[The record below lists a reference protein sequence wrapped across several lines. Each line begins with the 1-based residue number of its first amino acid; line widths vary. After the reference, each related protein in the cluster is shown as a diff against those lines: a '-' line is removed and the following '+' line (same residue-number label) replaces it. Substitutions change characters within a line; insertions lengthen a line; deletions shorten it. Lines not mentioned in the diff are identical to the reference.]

1 MGTLLRRRL
10 QFVNAS
16 QLVKFARP
24 IAMFSRVR
32 VETAIVFA
40 DEKCAYF
47 SHMLFLGDQ
56 QHAEVLVKMK
66 FKKGSL
72 TVPPGEIIGQRFT
85 VKPPHL
91 EERRRR
97 TSIAGNG
104 LHGEKT
110 IGGRNDMNP
119 VADHPPSGPHISD
132 AQTIV
137 RRNVHG
143 RRLARCDLPLAVQ
156 PKILGELFRGRGNEL
171 SIRVI
176 TWR

>member
-1 MGTLLRRRL
+1 MSGLIRNLFTLLGAFFRGSADPASRVVAHFWITPFDAGTQVLKSDKYLQLAEAAQLDYLIRTKLMGTLLRRRL

-72 TVPPGEIIGQRFT
+72 TVPPGEIIGQRFG
-85 VKPPHL
+85 VKPAHL
-91 EERRRR
+91 EAWDR
-97 TSIAGNG
+97 A
-104 LHGEKT
+104 L
-110 IGGRNDMNP
+110 DVM
-119 VADHPPSGPHISD
+119 
-132 AQTIV
+132 
-137 RRNVHG
+137 
-143 RRLARCDLPLAVQ
+143 
-156 PKILGELFRGRGNEL
+156 
-171 SIRVI
+171 
-176 TWR
+176 